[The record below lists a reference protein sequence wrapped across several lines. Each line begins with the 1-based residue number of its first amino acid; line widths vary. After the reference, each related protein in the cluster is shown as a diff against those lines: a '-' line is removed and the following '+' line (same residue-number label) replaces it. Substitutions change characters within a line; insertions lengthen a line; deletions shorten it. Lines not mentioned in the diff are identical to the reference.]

1 MGDGEKKVKDF
12 WRVYKD
18 VVAHQA
24 RQPSTTS
31 AGHGVLVLILRPCK
45 RPWQAM
51 GSGLAI
57 IQNHTNSLQWER
69 HYG

>member
-31 AGHGVLVLILRPCK
+31 AGHGVLVLT
-45 RPWQAM
+45 AM